1 MNAVEPR
8 VVLQT
13 LSEVWKLC
21 PDMRLGQLMM
31 TLELLAHDTTERSLW
46 DLDDD
51 QLLEAMQ
58 RFHGDLVKR
67 CSP

>member
-1 MNAVEPR
+1 MNAAEPH

-13 LSEVWKLC
+13 LSEVWNLC

-31 TLELLAHDTTERSLW
+31 TLELLAQDTTDRSLW

-67 CSP
+67 CPP